1 MKTIGLLSDTHGHLD
16 DKFYEF
22 FAPCDM
28 IWHAGDIGSLALAD
42 RIATFKPLTA
52 VYGNMDDQK
61 TRLVYPLEQRFEVEG
76 ADVYMTHIG
85 GYPGNY
91 SPAARAVLNNHPPKI
106 FVCGH
111 SHILR
116 IIYDKKYGCLAMN
129 PGAAGMSGFH
139 DKRTAVRFKIDNG
152 EVSDLEIMELP
163 RYNQ

>member
-16 DKFYEF
+16 DKFFDF

-42 RIATFKPLTA
+42 RIAAFKPLKA

-91 SPAARAVLNNHPPKI
+91 SPAAKAVLNNHPPKI

-129 PGAAGMSGFH
+129 PGAAGMSG
-139 DKRTAVRFKIDNG
+139 
-152 EVSDLEIMELP
+152 
-163 RYNQ
+163 